1 MQKCYMKQ
9 DVVMFENNI
18 YQIDVFMENKPGR
31 MSCYYIDSS
40 NPILIEVGPSNSFPY
55 LISSLESLG
64 INEVNRSAM
73 THLHLDHI
81 GGIGHLVEKF
91 KDHFVYIHELG
102 LKHLPNPE
110 KLWKAVS
117 NIYTEEWLI
126 ENWGEIKP
134 TPIEKIKTLNDNEF
148 IDLGNN
154 RKLKAYHDP
163 GHAKHHYSFYDET
176 SKTLFIGD
184 TLGLIYP
191 HGNFVQPN
199 LPPPDFDKEI
209 LFETLE
215 KFEKLELNNLAL
227 AHFGIHKNPYDLI
240 ANAKESIDVWIK
252 FIENLPETSNQEAS
266 AIMEQW
272 VRTNYEFLG
281 IDKETIDN
289 YTNNVH
295 FEMQV
300 AGIRNYLLKKK
311 NH

>member
-1 MQKCYMKQ
+1 MKQ
-9 DVVMFENNI
+9 DVTKFHNHI

-81 GGIGHLVEKF
+81 GGIGHLVEKYE
-91 KDHFVYIHELG
+91 KHFVYIHELG

-117 NIYTEEWLI
+117 DIYTEKWLI

-199 LPPPDFDKEI
+199 LPPPDFDKEL
-209 LFETLE
+209 LFNTLE
-215 KFEKLELNNLAL
+215 KFENLELNNLAL
-227 AHFGIHKNPYDLI
+227 AHFGIHNNPYELI
-240 ANAKESIDVWIK
+240 SNAKESIEVWIK

-266 AIMEQW
+266 LIMKQW
-272 VRTNYEFLG
+272 VRTNYELLG

-311 NH
+311 NP

>member
-1 MQKCYMKQ
+1 MKQ
-9 DVVMFENNI
+9 DVTKFHNHI

-81 GGIGHLVEKF
+81 GGIGHLVEKYE
-91 KDHFVYIHELG
+91 KHFVYIHELG

-117 NIYTEEWLI
+117 DIYTEKWLI

-199 LPPPDFDKEI
+199 LPPPDFDKEL
-209 LFETLE
+209 LFNTLE
-215 KFEKLELNNLAL
+215 KFENLELNNLAL
-227 AHFGIHKNPYDLI
+227 AHFGIHNNPYELI
-240 ANAKESIDVWIK
+240 TNAKESIELWIK

-266 AIMEQW
+266 VLMEQW

-281 IDKETIDN
+281 IDKETINN

-311 NH
+311 NP